1 MTLNSLKNDICSQY
15 RRSNLS
21 KTLHLYL
28 YVLSDRTNMSRLT
41 QILFYEELLNTLATL
56 PYLKNP

>member
-28 YVLSDRTNMSRLT
+28 YVLSDGTNSMSRLT
-41 QILFYEELLNTLATL
+41 QLFYEELLNTRATL

>member
-28 YVLSDRTNMSRLT
+28 YVLSDGTNMSRLT
-41 QILFYEELLNTLATL
+41 QLEIVLWRIVKYPCNTALS
-56 PYLKNP
+56 